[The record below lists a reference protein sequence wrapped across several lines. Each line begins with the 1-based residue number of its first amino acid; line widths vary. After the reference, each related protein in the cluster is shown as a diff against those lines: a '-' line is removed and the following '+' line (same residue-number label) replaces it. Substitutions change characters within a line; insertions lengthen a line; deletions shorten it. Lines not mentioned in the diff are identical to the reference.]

1 MKISTLN
8 IICGVI
14 RDIICV
20 SAIFILGYEFSKLK
34 KKIEHLYDEHE
45 NTRYALKEVTHCMR
59 SAQEI
64 LDDGE

>member
-34 KKIEHLYDEHE
+34 KKFQELYDAHE
-45 NTRYALKEVTHCMR
+45 NTRIALKEAISTT
-59 SAQEI
+59 QEI
-64 LDDGE
+64 LDDGDE